1 MMKGGIDLD
10 TMWSIYYIIV
20 AISVVGG
27 IVTFIILLIRGNRFF
42 PDLSDKRRNIKFI
55 KNFLIVLYYVVIL
68 GLKPMYDKSQEWH
81 TTADNIIEYHNNGSK
96 DISAAL
102 DKLKE
107 FNAEE

>member
-1 MMKGGIDLD
+1 MMEGGIDLD
-10 TMWSIYYIIV
+10 TVWLIYYIIV

-27 IVTFIILLIRGNRFF
+27 IVTFIILLLRGNRIF

-81 TTADNIIEYHNNGSK
+81 ATADKIIDYHNNGSK
-96 DISAAL
+96 DISNAL
-102 DKLKE
+102 DRLKE